1 MAEIKRKSVGCLSF
15 LRRRSSCKMTTP
27 PQVVEPSEAS
37 GALQRSKSSD
47 SLASITSIDGNRS
60 SLNSF
65 AKLFTDRR
73 HRRTPNRERAS
84 NHSMRT
90 EKLIMEP
97 YFGHFAGQRLVFDL
111 RKTDSAVVSLK
122 VKADDQVLATLHHR
136 PGRKETVKDQCLKYA
151 HDIALKSSPTQPSRL
166 LFLCEQALLLYQSD
180 LPVHLLPQRYTS
192 LLNTCSQTVTVR
204 VWPRKLHRDVV
215 TLKLKPRISVR
226 ELQWMLCKRVGLP
239 NPSAVSLYLCDA
251 LEPLSPT
258 SPLPDDCT
266 DLECIVAPLQ
276 QRASSDLS
284 DTTICVSIIGKG
296 IEEIRVNQSMT
307 LYDFEQAVKQA
318 FCLDQDSFL
327 YLPQV
332 LRNTRSNYG
341 QPCSLKMHAVLDDS
355 SSMFLLDN
363 DQRNFPTLY
372 GFVSVCE
379 SQTLQSLLLYQMT
392 VCELDLFKAGPVIG
406 FEVTGPTIPI
416 SFKTMQTHRSTEDVS
431 IQDTRNSIFSVIA
444 IKPHAISVNPD
455 WTIPVLLKYIA
466 CISGFPCKGMRIGE
480 RTLDGTVGSDILCT
494 TWFTVDKSDNSYE
507 LASKIPETIP
517 A

>member
-1 MAEIKRKSVGCLSF
+1 MAEIKRKSVGCLPF
-15 LRRRSSCKMTTP
+15 LRRRVSRKTSTP
-27 PQVVEPSEAS
+27 PPAVEPSGAS
-37 GALQRSKSSD
+37 SALQRSKSSD
-47 SLASITSIDGNRS
+47 SLASISSIDGNRS
-60 SLNSF
+60 SLDSF
-65 AKLFTDRR
+65 AVLFTEKRY
-73 HRRTPNRERAS
+73 RRTPNRERGYTLRA
-84 NHSMRT
+84 

-111 RKTDSAVVSLK
+111 RKTESAVVSLK
-122 VKADDQVLATLHHR
+122 VKAEDQVLVTLNHR
-136 PGRKETVKDQCLKYA
+136 PGRKETVKDQCLKFA
-151 HDIALKSSPTQPSRL
+151 HDIALKSSTTQPSRL
-166 LFLCEQALLLYQSD
+166 LFLCEQTILLHQYN
-180 LPVHLLPQRYTS
+180 LPVHLLPPRYTS

-204 VWPRKLHRDVV
+204 VWPRKLHRDVI
-215 TLKLKPRISVR
+215 TLKLKPRISIR

-239 NPSAVSLYLCDA
+239 NPSAVSLYLRDA

-266 DLECIVAPLQ
+266 ELECITAPLQ

-284 DTTICVSIIGKG
+284 DTSICVSIIGKG

-307 LYDFEQAVKQA
+307 LYDFEQTVKKA
-318 FCLDQDSFL
+318 FCLDQESFL

-332 LRNTRSNYG
+332 LRNTRSCYG
-341 QPCSLKMHAVLDDS
+341 QPCSLKMHTVLDDNNTI
-355 SSMFLLDN
+355 FPLDN
-363 DQRNFPTLY
+363 NCRNFPTLY

-392 VCELDLFKAGPVIG
+392 ISELDLFKAGPVIC

-416 SFKTMQTHRSTEDVS
+416 SFKTMQANRSTEDVS
-431 IQDTRNSIFSVIA
+431 TQDTRNSIFSVIA

-455 WTIPVLLKYIA
+455 WTMPVLLKYIT

-480 RTLDGTVGSDILCT
+480 RTLVGTVGSDILCR
-494 TWFTVDKSDNSYE
+494 TWFTVNSNGSSYK
-507 LASKIPETIP
+507 LASKIPEAIP